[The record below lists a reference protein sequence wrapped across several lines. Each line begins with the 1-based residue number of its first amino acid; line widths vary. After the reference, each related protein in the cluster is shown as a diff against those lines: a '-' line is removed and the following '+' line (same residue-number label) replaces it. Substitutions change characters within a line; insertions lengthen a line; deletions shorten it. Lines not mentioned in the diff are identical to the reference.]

1 MKKVNVEYKP
11 CLSVHFYEMWV
22 SKKYKKTKLNRKMC
36 YREIEGF
43 GYIYEVNFKKR
54 GEQL

>member
-1 MKKVNVEYKP
+1 
-11 CLSVHFYEMWV
+11 MWV

-43 GYIYEVNFKKR
+43 GYIYEVNFKKEVSNFR
-54 GEQL
+54 ERIIDYQCSTL